1 MRLWPIRR
9 GVERDPG
16 IQAVIDGLVADIMA
30 QGTPRAEAWKV
41 FNRAPHALELEEL
54 MSLALSGLAHAAAR
68 WQEYCAKEGHDP
80 HAVNYF
86 GAYAMQRMRGAML
99 DAMRSQDWVTRSARN
114 RAKQLR
120 DAGQDQGKSDQEL
133 AEATGMTVAEVRET
147 AALISRKP
155 VSIDAEPHDVADET
169 DVEAQAVVSSV
180 LGSAHDV
187 IRQLPA
193 NAQVI
198 LVLRYYHGLSLPEA
212 ARAVG
217 VREDEA
223 SRLHNEAVLKVHNA
237 MVKAVS

>member
-1 MRLWPIRR
+1 
-9 GVERDPG
+9 
-16 IQAVIDGLVADIMA
+16 VADDFEKDPAIQGQIDKMVSDIIA
-30 QGTPRAEAWKV
+30 AGTPRSEAWKV
-41 FNRAPHALELEEL
+41 FNRAPHALELDEL
-54 MSLALSGLAHAAAR
+54 VSLALSGLAHAAAR

-80 HAVNYF
+80 WALNYF

-120 DAGQDQGKSDQEL
+120 EAGQDQGLSDEQL
-133 AEATGMTVAEVRET
+133 AQATGMTVAEVRET

-169 DVEAQAVVSSV
+169 DVEGQAVVSSV
-180 LGSAHDV
+180 LDAARGVMAT
-187 IRQLPA
+187 LPA
-193 NAQVI
+193 DAQVI
-198 LVLRYYHGLSLPEA
+198 LALRYYHGLSLPEA

-223 SRLHNEAVLKVHNA
+223 SRLHNKAVLAVHEA
-237 MVKAVS
+237 MVRAVS